1 MLVKHLILSHHGQYD
16 FGSPKL
22 PMFREAVMLH
32 YLDDL
37 DSKMGA
43 MRALYTSDKG
53 EAEWTERSGALERRL
68 LRVDKYLASDAAAGA
83 SEPEQLRLDEVAAPE
98 KTAGKKGR

>member
-1 MLVKHLILSHHGQYD
+1 
-16 FGSPKL
+16 
-22 PMFREAVMLH
+22 MLH

-43 MRALYTSDKG
+43 MRALYASDKG

-68 LRVDKYLASDAAAGA
+68 LRADKYLANEGAAVANV
-83 SEPEQLRLDEVAAPE
+83 PEQLKLDDVVIAPAE
-98 KTAGKKGR
+98 KSAGKKAR